1 VRDYTAQGRGGRG
14 VFTAKIV
21 STRGQLVGALVVTP
35 EDELFAIRSDG
46 GVIRTTA
53 GQVRRTGRQTMGV
66 RLIDLPEDQM
76 VVAIARNAELE
87 AVDEA

>member
-1 VRDYTAQGRGGRG
+1 

-21 STRGQLVGALVVTP
+21 STRGQLVGALVVVP
-35 EDELFAIRSDG
+35 DDEVFAIRSDG

-66 RLIDLPEDQM
+66 RLIDLPDNQM
-76 VVAIARNAELE
+76 VVAVARNAEVE

>member
-1 VRDYTAQGRGGRG
+1 VR
-14 VFTAKIV
+14 
-21 STRGQLVGALVVTP
+21 P

-76 VVAIARNAELE
+76 VVAIARNAEIE